1 MRRAEFHSPS
11 IESRIEGPR
20 AQQSGVPRTALRRA
34 QWSSYYHRFFG
45 RVRSGDR
52 VPDSVAPLTLD
63 DSTELLERV
72 YTPQM
77 RPVVRRCVSQ
87 MLLYGHRPAPERRAQ
102 FDHLA
107 QCSVEPVADASA
119 AAHGAEGAKTA
130 LLRWAERE
138 FGVAEPSF
146 DELLWEMGAADKKV
160 RLIPLPTRL
169 LHDRGAFLVV
179 KDVYLRTSIETVAA
193 LVNPENW
200 ELMGEFFAATY
211 REGQANHAELRPATP
226 WSGVLRED
234 FIASW
239 NTVTT
244 SVFRQR
250 LKIDYTVADDL
261 VRSDYALMYEEDDQ
275 VTVNEG
281 FIEVRES
288 EALPPGWIAGTM
300 QKKVKFT
307 SSVLNLL
314 CPALIS
320 MLLDSQV
327 GGFNTFVNHS
337 GAPSATANTAGR
349 STGRR

>member
-1 MRRAEFHSPS
+1 MRRSEFYSPS

-20 AQQSGVPRTALRRA
+20 AQQSGVPRTALRRV

-45 RVRSGDR
+45 RVRAGDR
-52 VPDSVAPLTLD
+52 VPDAVAPLTLD
-63 DSTELLERV
+63 DSTDLLERV
-72 YTPQM
+72 YTPRL
-77 RPVVRRCVSQ
+77 RPVARRCVSQ
-87 MLLYGHRPAPERRAQ
+87 MLLYGHRPAPARRTQ
-102 FDHLA
+102 FDRLA
-107 QCSVEPVADASA
+107 QCSVAPTGDANA
-119 AAHGAEGAKTA
+119 AAHAPEGAKTA

-138 FGVAEPSF
+138 FGLTNPPF
-146 DELLWEMGAADKKV
+146 DELLREMSDAADDL

-169 LHDRGAFLVV
+169 MHDRGAFLVT
-179 KDVYLRTSIETVAA
+179 KDVYLRTSMKKVAA

-211 REGQANHAELRPATP
+211 REGHSNDAQMQPANP

-234 FIASW
+234 FVASW
-239 NTVTT
+239 NEMTT

-250 LKIDYTVADDL
+250 LKIDYTVAADL

-281 FIEVRES
+281 FLEVRECD
-288 EALPPGWIAGTM
+288 ALPDGWLAGTM

-314 CPALIS
+314 CPALLS

-327 GGFNTFVNHS
+327 GGFNTFVNHN
-337 GAPSATANTAGR
+337 GAPSASAQPPTDT
-349 STGRR
+349 TWRR

>member
-20 AQQSGVPRTALRRA
+20 AQQSGLPRAALRRA

-52 VPDSVAPLTLD
+52 VPDVVAPMTLD
-63 DSTELLERV
+63 DSTDLLERV
-72 YTPQM
+72 YTPQV

-107 QCSVEPVADASA
+107 QCSVAPDDATA
-119 AAHGAEGAKTA
+119 AADSAKTA

-146 DELLWEMGAADKKV
+146 DELLWEMRTAAADV
-160 RLIPLPTRL
+160 RLIALPTRL
-169 LHDRGAFLVV
+169 VHDRGAFLVT
-179 KDVYLRTSIETVAA
+179 KDVYLRTSIEAVKA

-211 REGQANHAELRPATP
+211 REGHANDAELRPATP

-239 NTVTT
+239 NTTTT

-250 LKIDYTVADDL
+250 LKIDYTVAADL

-327 GGFNTFVNHS
+327 GGFNTFVNHA
-337 GAPSATANTAGR
+337 GAPSASAKTADR